1 MAVGASEHD
10 PSASPTRSPNV
21 AGGKG
26 GRMVEEEST
35 EQTFE
40 EAPTTSGMDDT
51 GFFENELRGYR
62 LLKASKLTAA
72 ERQHV
77 LTLTKNSTHFTLTRQ
92 ALRSLFAE
100 TDGVEDHPRP
110 RKTIWFEEPY
120 DENNWDDEWWG
131 EEWPAAEAY

>member
-1 MAVGASEHD
+1 MRSMAVGVSEHD

-26 GRMVEEEST
+26 GRMTDEEQAEPS
-35 EQTFE
+35 FE
-40 EAPTTSGMDDT
+40 EAPTSSGMDNT

-77 LTLTKNSTHFTLTRQ
+77 LTLTKNSAHFTLIRQ

-110 RKTIWFEEPY
+110 RKTI
-120 DENNWDDEWWG
+120 
-131 EEWPAAEAY
+131 